1 MLAHARPGHL
11 DVRVSGRVGRELRQR
26 RCGKPWR
33 DFRRRART
41 ERCAVSA
48 GPYLLFL
55 FSLPPTLSLPPSLS
69 RGRVCVQRVFCV
81 RVCFAPGSTGS
92 HDASVEAARTRSAA
106 RLCGAAV
113 NWNTLLCWMR
123 PCVTGVL
130 AASAS
135 LGSVVWRSRQLN
147 LPV

>member
-11 DVRVSGRVGRELRQR
+11 DVRVSERVGRELGQR
-26 RCGKPWR
+26 RCGKLWR

-92 HDASVEAARTRSAA
+92 HDASVEVRGPVLLLGCVAPPLIGTRCFAGCDRA
-106 RLCGAAV
+106 
-113 NWNTLLCWMR
+113 LLGCWR
-123 PCVTGVL
+123 PLPLSVASFGVR
-130 AASAS
+130 
-135 LGSVVWRSRQLN
+135 GN
-147 LPV
+147 